1 MIVGVAAY
9 HSGGVQRSS
18 SNVYLDL
25 HCHSVSSDDSR
36 ATVEQYVKWVQVLRK
51 KGYVVDGIV
60 LTEHRKFDFD
70 KDYSALADQYGVL
83 ILKGSELDTRFGH
96 FLVYGVS
103 EGLTR
108 DINFG
113 DVRMDARELMQ
124 AARQHDAVAI
134 PAHPGRFGIGLTEY
148 IQQGESFPGVEMV
161 EILNGG
167 GRAGENERAEE
178 LCEKFGYLGIG
189 GSDAHFT
196 SHIATCMTEFPAAI
210 RNEGQLVDALLS
222 KRFQPVRLEAT
233 AGVPSA

>member
-1 MIVGVAAY
+1 VF
-9 HSGGVQRSS
+9 
-18 SNVYLDL
+18 LDL

-51 KGYVVDGIV
+51 RNFAVDGIV

-70 KDYSALADQYGVL
+70 KDYSSLAEQYGLL
-83 ILKGSELDTRFGH
+83 ILKGSELDTRYGH
-96 FLVYGVS
+96 VLVYGVN

-108 DINFG
+108 DIDFS

-148 IQQGESFPGVEMV
+148 IQQGEVFTDVDVV

-167 GRAGENERAEE
+167 GRTGENERAEE
-178 LCEKFGYLGIG
+178 LCRQYGYLGIG

-196 SHIATCMTEFPAAI
+196 SHIATCLTDFRSSVASV
-210 RNEGQLVDALLS
+210 NQLVDALLS
-222 KRFQPVRLEAT
+222 KEFKPVRLEETAT
-233 AGVPSA
+233 VASA

>member
-1 MIVGVAAY
+1 MF
-9 HSGGVQRSS
+9 
-18 SNVYLDL
+18 LDL

-36 ATVEQYVKWVQVLRK
+36 ATVDQYVKWVQVLRK
-51 KGYVVDGIV
+51 RNYVVDGIV

-70 KDYSALADQYGVL
+70 KDYSALAEQYGLV
-83 ILKGSELDTRFGH
+83 ILKASEFDTRCGH
-96 FLVYGVS
+96 VLVYGVS
-103 EGLTR
+103 EGLAKEI
-108 DINFG
+108 DLG

-148 IQQGESFPGVEMV
+148 IDQGETFPDLSVV

-178 LCEKFGYLGIG
+178 LCERFSLQGIG

-196 SHIATCMTEFPAAI
+196 SHIATCMTEFPGRIAT
-210 RNEGQLVDALLS
+210 EGQLVDAILAGEF
-222 KRFQPVRLEAT
+222 RPVRLEETAKVAT
-233 AGVPSA
+233 A